1 MKVFSSVRLGL
12 SPKINALATLM
23 ILAVSTAAVVAWWLM
38 AREEK
43 RRQLDMQMALQQ
55 G

>member
-1 MKVFSSVRLGL
+1 L

-23 ILAVSTAAVVAWWLM
+23 ILLVSVAGLVAWWLM